1 VLTLSKVKP
10 GMQQILKPLQEKWEE
25 LLHNPTLPQW
35 NQRVGGVIRYALGI
49 LANLRLRTKFL
60 LSMILVIAGL
70 TWVALLIVR
79 QTVQERA
86 RQELTTDANNSL
98 VIFEI
103 LQHQRRMVMS
113 RKADLLATSA
123 FLSNNDANTFRDS
136 IDNPLD
142 TSRSDLEVLADPSG
156 KIVALYPTHTGFST
170 QNLEA
175 LLRFSLARNRSSDW
189 WFEDGRLY
197 QVELQPI
204 GPAGA
209 AKRPQSGTV
218 VVGQELDE
226 RGVRDLGRLLSSEV
240 AFRYRGRTVA
250 STLDPLQE
258 RELSSQLQGRITPDQ
273 MHLGSER
280 FFVSSVELT
289 PDLPDGASLMVLRS
303 DSETMAFLHRLNL
316 LLLRVGFL
324 AVLVGGFLAFL
335 ISKTFTKPLGRL
347 MQGVHALEHGDFN
360 YQLELQGG
368 GEVAEVTLAFDRMRH
383 TLQRNG
389 TERQQLEEQLR
400 QSQKM
405 EALGRLAGGVAHDF
419 NNLLTI
425 IKGHSDLLLDWLSTS
440 EASYKSCE
448 QINKAA
454 DRASSLTRQ
463 LLVFSRRQV
472 LKPKVLD
479 LNALVTEMD
488 KLLGRLIREDVEFV
502 FVPGAVLGSV
512 KADPGQIEQV
522 LLNLTVNACDA
533 MPKGGKLTI
542 ETRNVMADKE
552 YTQSRPGLQQGPFVL
567 LSATDTGHGMD
578 AKTKARIFEP
588 FFTTKDID
596 KGTGLGLAT
605 VYGIVKQSGGFI
617 WVESTPG
624 KGSRFEVYLP
634 KVAEKH
640 DLLASAET
648 LALPAV
654 PGAATIMVVE
664 DDIAVRELACRFLDT
679 AGYHVLAAKDG
690 VEALQIAK
698 HRGQSIG
705 ALLTDVVMP
714 KMRGTEL
721 AVRLSKLLPKIK
733 VIFMSGYL
741 EHNDE
746 SDELVE
752 DSVFLE
758 KPFTRESLLSKVNE
772 VFRSASVV
780 NPKRYVVSGKPR
792 LGWAGRG

>member
-1 VLTLSKVKP
+1 
-10 GMQQILKPLQEKWEE
+10 MQ
-25 LLHNPTLPQW
+25 
-35 NQRVGGVIRYALGI
+35 YARRI
-49 LANLRLRTKFL
+49 VANLRLRTKFL
-60 LSMILVIAGL
+60 LSMVLVIAGL

-86 RQELTTDANNSL
+86 QQELTTNANNSL
-98 VIFEI
+98 LIFEI

-156 KIVALYPTHTGFST
+156 KIVALYPTHAGLST

-175 LLRFSLARNRSSDW
+175 LLRSSLARNRSSDW
-189 WFEDGRLY
+189 WFEDGHVY
-197 QVELQPI
+197 QVELQTI
-204 GPAGA
+204 GPASTG
-209 AKRPQSGTV
+209 KRPQAGTV

-226 RGVRDLGRLLSSEV
+226 RGVRDLGRILSSEV
-240 AFRYRGRTVA
+240 AFRYGGRTVA

-258 RELSSQLQGRITPDQ
+258 SELSSQLQGPITPDQ
-273 MHLGSER
+273 MHLGNER
-280 FFVSSVELT
+280 FFASSVQLT
-289 PDLPDGASLMVLRS
+289 PDLPDGASVVVLRS
-303 DSETMAFLHRLNL
+303 DGETMAFLHRLNL

-335 ISKTFTKPLGRL
+335 ISNTFTTPLGRL
-347 MQGVHALEHGDFN
+347 MQGVHALEQGDFN
-360 YQLELQGG
+360 YRLELQGG

-383 TLQRNG
+383 TLQRNDS
-389 TERQQLEEQLR
+389 ERQQLEEQLR

-425 IKGHSDLLLDWLSTS
+425 IKGHSDLLLGWLSTS
-440 EASYKSCE
+440 EAAYKSCK
-448 QINKAA
+448 QIDKAA

-479 LNALVTEMD
+479 LNVLVTEMD
-488 KLLGRLIREDVEFV
+488 KLLERLIREDIEFD
-502 FVPGAVLGSV
+502 FVPGAALGSV

-542 ETRNVMADKE
+542 ETSNVIVDEE
-552 YTQSRPGLQQGPFVL
+552 YTHSRPGLQKGPFVL

-605 VYGIVKQSGGFI
+605 VYGIVEQSGGSI
-617 WVESTPG
+617 WVESAPG

-634 KVAEKH
+634 KVAEKA
-640 DLLASAET
+640 DLSATAET
-648 LALPAV
+648 FALSTV

-679 AGYHVLAAKDG
+679 AGYHVLEAKDG
-690 VEALQIAK
+690 VEALKIAK
-698 HRGQSIG
+698 DCGQSIG

-714 KMRGTEL
+714 EMRGTEL
-721 AVRLSKLLPKIK
+721 AARLSNLLPEMK

-752 DSVFLE
+752 ESGFLE

-772 VFRSASVV
+772 AFRSARSA
-780 NPKRYVVSGKPR
+780 NLKRYVVSGEPR
-792 LGWAGRG
+792 RGRVGRG